1 MKTKASNSQLKLSFS
16 EHSPKNNSSVAPVTL
31 KFKVVDMYSVT
42 IERTREI
49 AAEQLSKLGLIKK
62 NSPPNNSRPFGA

>member
-16 EHSPKNNSSVAPVTL
+16 EHPQKNNSSAAPATL
-31 KFKVVDMYSVT
+31 KCKVVDMYSVT

-62 NSPPNNSRPFGA
+62 NSQPNNSRPLDA